1 MNFSEPTGFLPLT
14 TSRQIL
20 DMVSPS
26 NFLLTNPEAL
36 RVTAA
41 KGGMNLVN
49 GLKDF
54 AEDWE
59 RDLPL
64 AA

>member
-1 MNFSEPTGFLPLT
+1 MPLT

-49 GLKDF
+49 GLKNF